1 MEDGRCGSGR
11 VSIHGVSWRS
21 GAYLLKEA
29 GLVEIR
35 PGRKLRVLHQR
46 PKHPDLPAPCVLFVH
61 GSAASMT
68 HLLPTASTL
77 LQEDNYGIV
86 LYDWFGC
93 GESPKPR
100 KWSAYQPDE
109 LQADLMEVWRRYFC
123 EGRGKMGTTGPC
135 FIVAHSFGA
144 HFTMR
149 LALQLQEDPEL
160 RKPDGVILLSAAR
173 KFPEGHPLFLLPSS
187 ALWCLQPMLSKALM
201 PTAFTSEADPEL
213 LKEMRASS
221 GRNDMYMCKAYYRQI
236 KNLPEEVLR
245 RVPTRA
251 LVVHGIL
258 DGIVSAEEAEALAS
272 ALPGSGEVL
281 TLQDL
286 SHNFMLE
293 RPDLVVNLVR
303 DFVTTFSQ
311 STG

>member
-68 HLLPTASTL
+68 HMLPTADTL
-77 LQEDNYGIV
+77 FQQDNYGIV

-93 GESPKPR
+93 GESTKPR
-100 KWSAYQPDE
+100 KWSAYHPDE